1 MLSRRL
7 ALDGPALAAISRT
20 TAAQYR
26 PTYGEHDIVLLS
38 ADGQAASVQMVNDI
52 VTRIGSPDAHLYAEP
67 GRSVTDSASRLAD
80 RPMAVAAVLPSVA
93 LAYMSHTGL
102 PERAVYINRF
112 ISRIGIS
119 ELHVLASQRVSDLR

>member
-1 MLSRRL
+1 MAIPGWLSRITTSFFGTCRRHRPRRFSRMLSRRL

-67 GRSVTDSASRLAD
+67 GPTA
-80 RPMAVAAVLPSVA
+80 
-93 LAYMSHTGL
+93 T
-102 PERAVYINRF
+102 
-112 ISRIGIS
+112 
-119 ELHVLASQRVSDLR
+119 